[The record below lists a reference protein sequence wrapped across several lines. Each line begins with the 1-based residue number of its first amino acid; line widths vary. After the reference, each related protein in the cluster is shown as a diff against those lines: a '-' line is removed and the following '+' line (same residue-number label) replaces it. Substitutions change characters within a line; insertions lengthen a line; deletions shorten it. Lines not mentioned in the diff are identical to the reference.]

1 MVLKGHILN
10 ERLKLNQKQKMQ
22 LKHFLN
28 FLRLQLKPNPQTFR
42 EKRII
47 FDDITMPDFSQI
59 DYDDAFEI

>member
-1 MVLKGHILN
+1 
-10 ERLKLNQKQKMQ
+10 MQ

-28 FLRLQLKPNPQTFR
+28 FLRLQQKPNPQTFR

-47 FDDITMPDFSQI
+47 FDDIIMPDFSSM

>member
-1 MVLKGHILN
+1 MVYILN
-10 ERLKLNQKQKMQ
+10 ECLKVNQKQKMH

-28 FLRLQLKPNPQTFR
+28 FLWFQQKPNPQTSR

-47 FDDITMPDFSQI
+47 FDDITMPDFSSI

>member
-1 MVLKGHILN
+1 
-10 ERLKLNQKQKMQ
+10 MQ

-28 FLRLQLKPNPQTFR
+28 FLRLQQKPNPQTFR